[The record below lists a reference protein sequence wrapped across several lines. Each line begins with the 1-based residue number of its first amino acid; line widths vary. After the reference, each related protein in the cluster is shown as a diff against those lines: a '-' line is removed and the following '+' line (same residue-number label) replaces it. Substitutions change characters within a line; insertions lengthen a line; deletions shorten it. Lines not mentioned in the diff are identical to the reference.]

1 MKKTTALFLLFI
13 GSVISIFLM
22 SFSLSRNLTLQQ
34 KTKEDKTI
42 YKKIADGDSLSYLII
57 GDSIGRGSGAS
68 EKKYK
73 WNKVLE
79 RKMKES
85 HNITMRGDTLVQS
98 GATAFEGLFKLQ
110 ADKNY
115 FSKKYDV
122 IFILFGENDR
132 KYMNSHDF
140 SIIYEALI
148 RSAKDKHPNAEI
160 VTITENPLRDK
171 DFVDAIKKISDHYHA
186 AHIDMITA
194 FSSYP
199 KSSVALTVD
208 DVHPNDE
215 GYRIY
220 ADTIYDKLMENTS
233 VTKRIAELTV
243 PIYADS
249 NFSFDVL
256 DQFNEQEGF
265 IKENDYYVSHQKG
278 SFIEYSFHG
287 STVGVKL
294 LRTPEGG
301 NVDVYIDGEF
311 YTTLSTWWPIVK
323 ERYLYISN
331 NLTPGLHTIRFVTTG
346 DASINNVTSRN
357 VVRLSSIILNRKTM
371 DQPLH

>member
-1 MKKTTALFLLFI
+1 MKKTTALFLFI
-13 GSVISIFLM
+13 GSVISILM
-22 SFSLSRNLTLQQ
+22 MSISLSRSLTLQQ
-34 KTKEDKTI
+34 KTKEDKTV
-42 YKKIADGDSLSYLII
+42 YKKIADGDSVSYLII

-79 RKMKES
+79 RKMKEA

-110 ADKNY
+110 AEKNY

-132 KYMNSHDF
+132 KYMNPHDF
-140 SIIYEALI
+140 SILYEALI

-160 VTITENPLRDK
+160 VTITENPLKDRD
-171 DFVDAIKKISDHYHA
+171 FADAIKKISNHYRTT
-186 AHIDMITA
+186 HINMMEA
-194 FSSYP
+194 FSSHS
-199 KSSVALTVD
+199 KSAAELTVD
-208 DVHPNDE
+208 EVHPNDE
-215 GYRIY
+215 GYRLY
-220 ADTIYDKLMENTS
+220 ADTIYDRLMENTS
-233 VTKRIAELTV
+233 VTKKITELTV
-243 PIYADS
+243 PIYEDS
-249 NFSFDVL
+249 DFSFDVL
-256 DQFNEQEGF
+256 DQFNEMEGF

-301 NVDVYIDGEF
+301 NVDVYIDDEF
-311 YTTLSTWWPIVK
+311 YTTLSTWWPLVK

-346 DASINNVTSRN
+346 DASINNVTSKN